1 MKFKIVYREE
11 SQSIFPWK
19 SRFRGVVLWP
29 YVIMRPKKYA
39 TGSIAQS
46 ELMTRRSLVKLYRHE
61 LQHCYQIKRMGII
74 KFYIRYMFLNF
85 VKGYQNH
92 PDELEARQYENE
104 KLNDLE
110 LKWLHE
116 GVIDLS
122 EMED

>member
-29 YVIMRPKKYA
+29 YMIMRPKKYA
-39 TGSIAQS
+39 TGSVAQS
-46 ELMTRRSLVKLYRHE
+46 EMMTRRALVKLYRHE
-61 LQHCYQIKRMGII
+61 LQHCYQIKRMGVI
-74 KFYIRYMFLNF
+74 KFYVRYVWLNLT
-85 VKGYQNH
+85 KGYQNH

-110 LKWLHE
+110 LKWLHD

-122 EMED
+122 EMEV

>member
-1 MKFKIVYREE
+1 MKFTIIYKKEHE
-11 SQSIFPWK
+11 SIFPWK

-29 YVIMRPKKYA
+29 YVIMRPKKYD
-39 TGSIAQS
+39 TGSIAHS
-46 ELMTRRSLVKLYRHE
+46 KLMTHRELVKLYRHE
-61 LQHCYQIKRMGII
+61 LQHCYQIKRMGVI
-74 KFYIRYMFLNF
+74 KFYVRYVWLNLT
-85 VKGYQNH
+85 KGYQNH

-110 LKWLHE
+110 LKWLHD

>member
-39 TGSIAQS
+39 TGSVAQS
-46 ELMTRRSLVKLYRHE
+46 EMMTRRALVKLYRHE

-74 KFYIRYMFLNF
+74 KFYVRYVWLNF
-85 VKGYQNH
+85 LKGYKDH

-104 KLNDLE
+104 KLTQLE
-110 LKWLHE
+110 EKWLHD

>member
-39 TGSIAQS
+39 TGSVAQS
-46 ELMTRRSLVKLYRHE
+46 EMMTRRALVKLYRHE

-74 KFYIRYMFLNF
+74 KFYVRYVWLNLT
-85 VKGYQNH
+85 KGYQNH

-104 KLNDLE
+104 KLTQLE
-110 LKWLHE
+110 EKWLHD

>member
-29 YVIMRPKKYA
+29 YVIMRPRVYA
-39 TGSIAQS
+39 TGSVAQS
-46 ELMTRRSLVKLYRHE
+46 ELATRRSLVKLYRHE

-74 KFYIRYMFLNF
+74 KFYVRYVWLNLI
-85 VKGYQNH
+85 KGYQNH

-104 KLNDLE
+104 QLTQLE
-110 LKWLHE
+110 EKWLHD

>member
-1 MKFKIVYREE
+1 MKFTIVYREE
-11 SQSIFPWK
+11 HESIFPWK

-39 TGSIAQS
+39 TGSVAQS
-46 ELMTRRSLVKLYRHE
+46 ELMTRRELVKLYRHE
-61 LQHCYQIKRMGII
+61 LQHCYQIKRMGVI
-74 KFYIRYMFLNF
+74 KFYVRYVWLNLT
-85 VKGYQNH
+85 KGYQNH

-110 LKWLHE
+110 LKWLHD

>member
-29 YVIMRPKKYA
+29 YVIMRPKKYD
-39 TGSIAQS
+39 TGSVAQS
-46 ELMTRRSLVKLYRHE
+46 EMMTRRALVKLYRHE

-74 KFYIRYMFLNF
+74 KFYVRYVWLNLT
-85 VKGYQNH
+85 KGYQNH

-110 LKWLHE
+110 LKWLHD

>member
-1 MKFKIVYREE
+1 MKFKIIYREE

-29 YVIMRPKKYA
+29 YVIMRPKKYD
-39 TGSIAQS
+39 TGSVAQS
-46 ELMTRRSLVKLYRHE
+46 EMMTRRALVKLYRHE

-74 KFYIRYMFLNF
+74 KFYVRYVWLNLT
-85 VKGYQNH
+85 KGYQNH

-110 LKWLHE
+110 LKWLHD

>member
-19 SRFRGVVLWP
+19 SRFRGVGLWP
-29 YVIMRPKKYA
+29 YVIMRPRKWA

-61 LQHCYQIKRMGII
+61 LQHCYQIKQRGVIM
-74 KFYIRYMFLNF
+74 FYLRYVLLNL
-85 VKGYQNH
+85 VKGYHNH
-92 PDELEARQYENE
+92 PDEIEARHHEGDQ
-104 KLNDLE
+104 LTQLE
-110 LKWLHE
+110 EKWLHD

-122 EMED
+122 EMD

>member
-1 MKFKIVYREE
+1 MKFKIIYKEE
-11 SQSIFPWK
+11 NESIFPWK

-39 TGSIAQS
+39 TGSVAQS
-46 ELMTRRSLVKLYRHE
+46 ELMTRRALVKLYRHE
-61 LQHCYQIKRMGII
+61 LQHCYQIKRMGVI
-74 KFYIRYMFLNF
+74 KFYVRYVWLNLT
-85 VKGYQNH
+85 KGYQNH

-110 LKWLHE
+110 LKWLHD

>member
-39 TGSIAQS
+39 TGSVAQS
-46 ELMTRRSLVKLYRHE
+46 EMMTRRALVKLYRHE

-74 KFYIRYMFLNF
+74 KFYVRYVWLNLT
-85 VKGYQNH
+85 KGYQNH

-110 LKWLHE
+110 LKWLHD

>member
-39 TGSIAQS
+39 TGEIAQS
-46 ELMTRRSLVKLYRHE
+46 EMMTRRSLVKLYRHE

-74 KFYIRYMFLNF
+74 KFYIRYVWLNF
-85 VKGYQNH
+85 LKGYQNH

-104 KLNDLE
+104 KLTQLE
-110 LKWLHE
+110 EKWLHD

>member
-1 MKFKIVYREE
+1 MKFTIVYREE
-11 SQSIFPWK
+11 HESIFPWK

-39 TGSIAQS
+39 TGSVAQS

-61 LQHCYQIKRMGII
+61 LQHCYQIKRMGVI
-74 KFYIRYMFLNF
+74 KFYVRYVWLNLT
-85 VKGYQNH
+85 KGYQNH

-110 LKWLHE
+110 LKWLHN

>member
-39 TGSIAQS
+39 TGSVAQS
-46 ELMTRRSLVKLYRHE
+46 EMMTRRALVKLYRHE
-61 LQHCYQIKRMGII
+61 LQHCYQIKRMGVI
-74 KFYIRYMFLNF
+74 KFYVRYVWLNLT
-85 VKGYQNH
+85 KGYQNH

-110 LKWLHE
+110 LKWLHD

-122 EMED
+122 EMEV